1 MLFVGR
7 VIPLKGVEIAVQ
19 LSLDTGVPLII
30 AGPGDLDWCLSHS
43 LYDVSIKST
52 EELKKR
58 GVHFVGQIDVEER
71 KKLMRD
77 AKFLICPTNN
87 EKTIIMPIKVSK
99 FGKSKTIL
107 KIMSYLKHLP
117 KHTTHPAP
125 CLSLPE

>member
-52 EELKKR
+52 EELKNA
-58 GVHFVGQIDVEER
+58 IY
-71 KKLMRD
+71 D
-77 AKFLICPTNN
+77 ADKISINNQTNFFSEFLIIQFN
-87 EKTIIMPIKVSK
+87 
-99 FGKSKTIL
+99 FL
-107 KIMSYLKHLP
+107 
-117 KHTTHPAP
+117 
-125 CLSLPE
+125 